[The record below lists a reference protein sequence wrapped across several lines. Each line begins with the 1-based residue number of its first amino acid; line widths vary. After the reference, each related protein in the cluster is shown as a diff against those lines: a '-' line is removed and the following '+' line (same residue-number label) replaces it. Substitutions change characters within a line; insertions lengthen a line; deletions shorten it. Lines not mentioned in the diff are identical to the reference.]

1 MSSPINYH
9 WEDIKEDLVREAE
22 ARDRGQTR
30 IEVSGRRDWDGPC
43 VGFVEFHTN
52 GPQGGDAGYGGFVQV
67 AFTNTASTCIEVS
80 VDRAPPKDVQV
91 VAITFRGDAEID
103 AFIESIEFVA
113 AKLRAVRKLR

>member
-52 GPQGGDAGYGGFVQV
+52 GPQGGDAGYGGFVRV
-67 AFTNTASTCIEVS
+67 AFTNTASTWLGLCLGGGSSQRPRLDDLMVEGTQRLSRYPREVT
-80 VDRAPPKDVQV
+80 RA
-91 VAITFRGDAEID
+91 A
-103 AFIESIEFVA
+103 
-113 AKLRAVRKLR
+113 